1 MVNGGRKLF
10 PAVLM
15 IWEKYNIKTRKLE
28 NLGSSTYI
36 KNEYEG
42 YAIYLTD
49 EYISESL
56 NSAIY
61 VDTLSRTMVFE
72 EKDEKSWKS
81 KFLLKT
87 SGKRIQMNINL

>member
-1 MVNGGRKLF
+1 
-10 PAVLM
+10 M

-72 EKDEKSWKS
+72 EKDEKKLEIKVFTKDKWKENS
-81 KFLLKT
+81 DEYQFIAESEKWCGIDFV
-87 SGKRIQMNINL
+87 